1 MIAFKPVPLKIQS
14 GRNARPLPPSPF
26 VMGQSSA
33 TATPRFAIDDNW
45 GLGGILAAAMVLSVT
60 GLAAYS
66 GIKAGLKETDK
77 TQKTINLFFGIGSAV
92 LGLLYLGGRL
102 NAGAPAIRITRN

>member
-1 MIAFKPVPLKIQS
+1 MIAFKPVPLRTQL
-14 GRNARPLPPSPF
+14 GRNARPFPPSPF
-26 VMGQSSA
+26 ILSQSSP
-33 TATPRFAIDDNW
+33 TATPRFAVGDNW
-45 GLGGILAAAMVLSVT
+45 DLAGILAAITVLSIT

-77 TQKTINLFFGIGSAV
+77 TQKTIDLFFGIGSAV